1 MGAGNTGQGG
11 DLDMSLAQSRNS
23 TNVCQTN
30 DLLGG
35 SGQVPLPSGSVG
47 PVGAGEHLCSVL
59 KRAKMCL
66 LDMKPFST
74 SRNFRL
80 STESMY
86 FFSFS

>member
-1 MGAGNTGQGG
+1 MGAGGTGQEG
-11 DLDMSLAQSRNS
+11 DLDMSLAQRRNS
-23 TNVCQTN
+23 TNVCQMN
-30 DLLGG
+30 DLRGG
-35 SGQVPLPSGSVG
+35 WGQVPLPSGSAG
-47 PVGAGEHLCSVL
+47 PMGAGGHLCSVL

-80 STESMY
+80 STDSMY